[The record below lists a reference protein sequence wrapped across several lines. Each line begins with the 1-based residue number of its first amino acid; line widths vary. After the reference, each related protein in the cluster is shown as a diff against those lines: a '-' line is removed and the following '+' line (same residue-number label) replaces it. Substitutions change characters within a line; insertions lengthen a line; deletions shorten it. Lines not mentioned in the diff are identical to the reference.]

1 MTTRIGKCICCDQA
15 GQYSIRLAGGTNKDG
30 LDLPRYYIPNAL
42 VRKHE
47 EDEGRSVTEEIMF
60 CHPHMRAVE
69 DNLRATILYL
79 QAENGRLT
87 IQLRE

>member
-1 MTTRIGKCICCDQA
+1 MQRHG
-15 GQYSIRLAGGTNKDG
+15 
-30 LDLPRYYIPNAL
+30 
-42 VRKHE
+42 
-47 EDEGRSVTEEIMF
+47 EIMF

-87 IQLRE
+87 IQLHE

>member
-1 MTTRIGKCICCDQA
+1 MAKNIGKCICCGQP
-15 GQYSIRLAGGTNKDG
+15 GQYSILLAEGLNKDG
-30 LDLPRYYIPNAL
+30 LDIPRYYIPNAF
-42 VRKHE
+42 VRQHE
-47 EDEGRSVTEEIMF
+47 KEEGRSETEEMMF

-87 IQLRE
+87 IQPRE